1 VPLLLSKS
9 TNLFKLFASDV
20 GLLASIL
27 PIEVKSGKT
36 YTRYHALDNVM
47 NNSHYEI
54 DTGIVLCN
62 DNIHFEGNVWYCP
75 IYLTGFFKKEENLE
89 DIIYSIDLSQLQ

>member
-1 VPLLLSKS
+1 MYADGIQLKILKKDPDI
-9 TNLFKLFASDV
+9 NY
-20 GLLASIL
+20 GSIY
-27 PIEVKSGKT
+27 EKT
-36 YTRYHALDNVM
+36 YTRHHALDNVM

-75 IYLTGFFKKEENLE
+75 IYLTGFLKKEENFE
-89 DIIYSIDLSQLQ
+89 DMIYSIDLSELQ